1 MGMGRAEQTG
11 RGTGAASGQEVG
23 GRSAGMPPVVICGW
37 AGGPEGRMGLPKL
50 YVATAVSKTSTGGS
64 NPPGALSDG
73 VEPIRHGEPSLVAP
87 LRDSLGPSMILI
99 GDRGSFSGEPIRSS
113 AAAAPPRWRGSRA

>member
-50 YVATAVSKTSTGGS
+50 YRGG
-64 NPPGALSDG
+64 PK
-73 VEPIRHGEPSLVAP
+73 RHGTQRWGTVAAGYMVS
-87 LRDSLGPSMILI
+87 RLGTVSSPNQYEIIPWSGLWVWAL
-99 GDRGSFSGEPIRSS
+99 GVGSTY
-113 AAAAPPRWRGSRA
+113 

>member
-50 YVATAVSKTSTGGS
+50 YIRFAAILHLKMTCGG
-64 NPPGALSDG
+64 LSAIIVDG
-73 VEPIRHGEPSLVAP
+73 VGWHAHVFVGMLDDGHE
-87 LRDSLGPSMILI
+87 
-99 GDRGSFSGEPIRSS
+99 
-113 AAAAPPRWRGSRA
+113 GSRHPTRGHGRDRQN

>member
-37 AGGPEGRMGLPKL
+37 AGGPEGRASAHFLVDGKEFTESGRNPRKALISGVSTRRRSGRAANTVLPEQ
-50 YVATAVSKTSTGGS
+50 SPNRRE
-64 NPPGALSDG
+64 NPR
-73 VEPIRHGEPSLVAP
+73 IRPCS
-87 LRDSLGPSMILI
+87 
-99 GDRGSFSGEPIRSS
+99 
-113 AAAAPPRWRGSRA
+113 

>member
-23 GRSAGMPPVVICGW
+23 GRSAGMTPVVICGW

-50 YVATAVSKTSTGGS
+50 YIIGHPAPRNTGRATC
-64 NPPGALSDG
+64 
-73 VEPIRHGEPSLVAP
+73 EPMV
-87 LRDSLGPSMILI
+87 
-99 GDRGSFSGEPIRSS
+99 RSS
-113 AAAAPPRWRGSRA
+113 SQEVLEIRARPFRTSQVVDPRVRGGVSAPRSTATTGRVL

>member
-50 YVATAVSKTSTGGS
+50 YLFTDHDGGAARGRAIPTIDTPPSEGGHAPMGPSLGEQSPFESRMEQALRPRRTGKPPAITGG
-64 NPPGALSDG
+64 
-73 VEPIRHGEPSLVAP
+73 R
-87 LRDSLGPSMILI
+87 LRVPNSKSQ
-99 GDRGSFSGEPIRSS
+99 
-113 AAAAPPRWRGSRA
+113 

>member
-50 YVATAVSKTSTGGS
+50 YPPEVDRAARAPEVRAVPGPPHGDRSFGGRLETAKGT
-64 NPPGALSDG
+64 AHG
-73 VEPIRHGEPSLVAP
+73 VPTRDGEPARAVPA
-87 LRDSLGPSMILI
+87 GPAS
-99 GDRGSFSGEPIRSS
+99 
-113 AAAAPPRWRGSRA
+113 